1 MRCFSILVLGGA
13 SCSACLYVSLSQHA
27 WFTWM
32 GRYQTSADLRDEQIT
47 LVRCEREGKYLNKQS
62 RGPRKPGLKNHCP
75 NGTSKVLWVH
85 SLWLL
90 IILGLDYTSH
100 DASQRVDVWTHDYA
114 VVITSTHYSWT
125 APCLIFELASCM
137 VVSLNGQE
145 RLELGYSDPQLKL
158 NVGHGFEI
166 GGLLLFFL
174 LSYLLHSGA
183 LARTMP
189 ITGISL

>member
-1 MRCFSILVLGGA
+1 MRCFSILVLGGPPA
-13 SCSACLYVSLSQHA
+13 LHVYMCPCPNTPDSDEWVVIRLQQIFVTSRSLLS
-27 WFTWM
+27 
-32 GRYQTSADLRDEQIT
+32 G
-47 LVRCEREGKYLNKQS
+47 VRGQGNILNKQS
-62 RGPRKPGLKNHCP
+62 RGPRTPGLKNHCP
-75 NGTSKVLWVH
+75 NGTSKVLWMH

-125 APCLIFELASCM
+125 APCLIFELASCT